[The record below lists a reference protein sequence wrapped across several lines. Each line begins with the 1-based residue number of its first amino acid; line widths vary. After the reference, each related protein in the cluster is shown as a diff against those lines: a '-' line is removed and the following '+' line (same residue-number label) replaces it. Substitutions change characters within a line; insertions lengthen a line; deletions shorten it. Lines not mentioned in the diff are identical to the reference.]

1 MIKATLTT
9 ARRLSDAELEKITAR
24 FTEILGD
31 APDFTVILD
40 PSLIGGICVESGGMM
55 YDGSVKT
62 RLAGMRRT
70 MLSSEK

>member
-9 ARRLSDAELEKITAR
+9 ARTLSDGELEKITAR

-31 APDFTVILD
+31 VPDFTVVED
-40 PSLIGGICVESGGMM
+40 ASLLGGIRVESGGMM

-62 RLAGMRRT
+62 QLAGMRRK
-70 MLSSEK
+70 MLSSEE